1 MRRWVET
8 WKLAGPELAAIR
20 REELRVADNM
30 QVVEQLGDAFDD
42 AATLPMRTTSGLV
55 EMQRIFAKFR
65 AR

>member
-1 MRRWVET
+1 
-8 WKLAGPELAAIR
+8 
-20 REELRVADNM
+20 M